1 MHLWSTYVPVTPMVH
16 HLVVPTPY
24 LFYDLNGSTPMV
36 PLVYSPWFL
45 WSPSL
50 WSLRS
55 PFNGQFCLTPCQ
67 SPLPRPPTSST
78 PWSPMLFYLLSWLPV
93 TTPGLILPVALAAP
107 RGPLHPW
114 SPVGSSLSSPALPDV
129 LAAPNAFWH
138 ILISH
143 GLPSVVSRLAGCPCR
158 AWRSLTC
165 CVLPWSPVALHGLQT
180 CQLPLQNRRSMHT
193 MVSCGFHPRDP
204 APCPLPLTQPVVS
217 GTLCSKL
224 QRKIQHLLFALFVW
238 DFTGLFVCSPSGIA

>member
-1 MHLWSTYVPVTPMVH
+1 MVSRVVLSS
-16 HLVVPTPY
+16 LVVSRDY
-24 LFYDLNGSTPMV
+24 
-36 PLVYSPWFL
+36 
-45 WSPSL
+45 
-50 WSLRS
+50 
-55 PFNGQFCLTPCQ
+55 
-67 SPLPRPPTSST
+67 
-78 PWSPMLFYLLSWLPV
+78 PWSP
-93 TTPGLILPVALAAP
+93 ILPVALAAP

-180 CQLPLQNRRSMHT
+180 CQLPFQNRRSMHT

-224 QRKIQHLLFALFVW
+224 QRKIQH
-238 DFTGLFVCSPSGIA
+238 

>member
-1 MHLWSTYVPVTPMVH
+1 MVH
-16 HLVVPTPY
+16 HLVVPTPN
-24 LFYDLNGSTPMV
+24 LLYDPNGSTLMV
-36 PLVYSPWFL
+36 PLVSSLWSL

-50 WSLRS
+50 WFLRS
-55 PFNGQFCLTPCQ
+55 PFNGPFRLTPC
-67 SPLPRPPTSST
+67 RPPLLRPPVSST
-78 PWSPMLFYLLSWLPV
+78 PWSPVLFCLLPWFPV
-93 TTPGLILPVALAAP
+93 TAPGLPSCQWPWP
-107 RGPLHPW
+107 RPAVLCTPW

-180 CQLPLQNRRSMHT
+180 CQLPLQNRRSMHN

-224 QRKIQHLLFALFVW
+224 QRKILHFSHFRLRFHGL
-238 DFTGLFVCSPSGIA
+238 LFVCSPRGIA